1 MSGKII
7 ELKKDVYWIGGG
19 SQQGSLHCNPY
30 LIIDG
35 EEGILIDPGS
45 VLDFEEVYDNLISII
60 PLEKI
65 NYCILHHQDPD
76 FCSSVPL
83 FEKAGAN
90 FKIVTHWRAKELIQF
105 YGVKSDYYLINENNY
120 SLSLKS
126 GRMLEFIPT
135 PYLHFPGAFVT
146 YDRVN
151 KMLFSSD
158 IFGALSGNWTLF
170 ADDDYIEKMKT
181 FHEHYMPSNDILR
194 SVMEI
199 FLKMDIEIIAPQHGS
214 IINNKI
220 KEHIKVLRDLECGS
234 MLTPL
239 KKNLSKAGGYS
250 YLISIILKRLS
261 NIFSKKEVM
270 KIVEDLDI
278 TIDTDLNISDYNY
291 TGKVLWNTIFNRI
304 MSIHGSHWITIV
316 EPLVK
321 TLSREY
327 EILMPDIYMNS
338 KESTLEYINNQ
349 NENLKGDNEKLRN
362 SLKEVETF
370 MTKCS
375 ALNIY
380 NYDFFRNYI
389 SREISRIIEEGST
402 QNPGLMVISLD
413 NMTSISY
420 SHGELAIDRIMEIAA
435 DLIIEEL
442 NEKKEFGDVLFKL
455 HGASFGC
462 YMPMVNRKSVLE
474 LAERIR
480 SKIEESNEFI
490 EKITVSIGIVDL
502 AEVRLNGE
510 YYENLDELFYST
522 AITRVNRA
530 KKTGMNTICYVSD
543 IDDHNN
549 KNMEILLVDTD
560 EVNLDILKTSLE
572 NLDYVVHVA
581 KDGEEALMMVEKN
594 NISLIVSEIMIP
606 KIDGLFVRE
615 KLLTKERTKK
625 IPYLITSHLKNDDS
639 VKRAISL
646 GINNYFKK
654 PFMLS
659 EILGV
664 ISNKLKG
671 EF

>member
-1 MSGKII
+1 MSEKII
-7 ELKKDVYWIGGG
+7 ELKKDIYWIGGG

-35 EEGILIDPGS
+35 DEGILIDPGS
-45 VLDFEEVYDNLISII
+45 VLDFEEVLENLKSII
-60 PLEKI
+60 PLEKVK
-65 NYCILHHQDPD
+65 YCILHHQDPD

-105 YGVKSDYYLINENNY
+105 YGVKSEYYLINENSY
-120 SLSLKS
+120 SISLKS

-146 YDRVN
+146 YDRIN
-151 KMLFSSD
+151 KILFSSD
-158 IFGALSGNWTLF
+158 LFGALSANWTLF
-170 ADDDYIEKMKT
+170 ADDNYIDRMKT
-181 FHEHYMPSNDILR
+181 FHEHYMPSNDILG

-220 KEHIKVLRDLECGS
+220 KEHIKVLKNLECGS

-239 KKNLSKAGGYS
+239 KKNLTKAGGYS
-250 YLISIILKRLS
+250 FITSIILKRLS
-261 NIFSKKEVM
+261 NIFSKDEVM
-270 KIVEDLDI
+270 QILENLDI
-278 TIDTDLNISDYNY
+278 TIDSDLNISDYNY
-291 TGKVLWNTIFNRI
+291 TGKVLWNTIFNRM
-304 MSIHGSHWITIV
+304 MSIYGTHWISII

-321 TLSREY
+321 TVSREY
-327 EILMPDIYMNS
+327 EIPMPDIYLSS
-338 KESTLEYINNQ
+338 KEHSTDYNYNE
-349 NENLKGDNEKLRN
+349 NENLKSDNEKLKN
-362 SLKEVETF
+362 SLKEVEAL
-370 MTKCS
+370 MTRCT
-375 ALNIY
+375 AFNMY
-380 NYDFFRNYI
+380 NYEFFRNYI
-389 SREISRIIEEGST
+389 SREIKRIIEEDSS
-402 QNPGLMVISLD
+402 QNPGLMIISLD
-413 NMTSISY
+413 NTNSISY
-420 SHGELAIDRIMEIAA
+420 SHGEMAIDKITEIAA
-435 DLIIEEL
+435 EIISEEIH
-442 NEKKEFGDVLFKL
+442 EKKEFGDVLFKL
-455 HGASFGC
+455 QGASFGC
-462 YMPMVNRKSVLE
+462 YMPLVNRNSVLE

-480 SKIEESNEFI
+480 SKIEASDEFI
-490 EKITVSIGIVDL
+490 EKITASIGIVDL
-502 AEVRLNGE
+502 NEVRQNGE

-530 KKTGMNTICYVSD
+530 KKNGMNTICYVSD

-549 KNMEILLVDTD
+549 KSMEILLVDTD
-560 EVNLDILKTSLE
+560 EVNIDILKTSLE
-572 NLDYVVHVA
+572 NLDYLVHIA

-594 NISLIVSEIMIP
+594 DIALIVSEIMIP

-659 EILGV
+659 EVLGV
-664 ISNKLKG
+664 INNKLKG